1 MKNPI
6 KKLVSLT
13 LAIISFSL
21 LFSFAGCSNTVKVNY
36 YLNDKILY
44 IAEVKKNLEYDLSSY
59 EFQEEYFT
67 FNGWTDELGVPL
79 TTITPK
85 EDVNVYASATPQLIL
100 LVNGIQGKGY
110 VGDTGTRVLVEIK
123 TPKLDGWSI
132 SWSSNDPE
140 SLIATTTSRGIEFYV
155 IGHTNN
161 TVTVTYSNGF
171 DSITASQRIEC
182 YHWDAHMSFY
192 FMPGEPTVYDEA
204 AHYAMTD
211 IYREYT
217 VPLGGRVAFED
228 VRMRKGNLI
237 FRDAYVE
244 TVKIEDESIL
254 SYDKE
259 EQAFVGLKAG
269 TTKVTVYG
277 RWYSFHGKT
286 ITGGPASYDNLPW
299 NDPSSPKKGS
309 GSEGL
314 TREMII
320 TVK

>member
-1 MKNPI
+1 MRKHI
-6 KKLVSLT
+6 KKIISLT
-13 LAIISFSL
+13 LAIISLCSI
-21 LFSFAGCSNTVKVNY
+21 FSFVGCSNTVKVNY

-44 IAEVKKNLEYDLSSY
+44 IAEVKKGEEYDLSSY
-59 EFQEEYFT
+59 EFTEEYFT
-67 FNGWTDELGVPL
+67 FNGWTDELGLPL

-100 LVNGIQGKGY
+100 LVNGIQGKNY
-110 VGDTGTRVLVEIK
+110 VGDTGVRVLMEIK
-123 TPKLDGWSI
+123 KPELEGWSI
-132 SWSSNDPE
+132 SWESDKPE
-140 SLIATTTSRGIEFYV
+140 DLIGTEVKRGVEFYF

-161 TVTVTYSNGF
+161 LVTVTYSNGF
-171 DSITASQRIEC
+171 ESITATQRFEC

-192 FMPGEPTVYDEA
+192 FMPGEPTVYDDN

-217 VPLGGRVAFED
+217 VPLNGRVAFED

-244 TVKIEDESIL
+244 AVKIEDESIL
-254 SYDKE
+254 AYDKE
-259 EQAFVGLKAG
+259 AQAFVGLKAG

-286 ITGGPASYDNLPW
+286 ITGGEASYDNLPW

-314 TREMII
+314 TREMTI